1 MSAKTGREGQRG
13 VNKAD
18 SAFVARRDGST
29 RFEAC
34 ESVKIDR
41 ADIAKWFNLDCL
53 TTRSSQGDEPVSR
66 VRPAPSILTR
76 CTAVALA
83 ICLCT
88 LGSALAYEDKLPAG
102 QGSYDEFVELF
113 QEFAEW
119 RQAQRADLAVP
130 DYSQAAIDRRI
141 RQIHDFQHRIADMGV
156 VDWSRSQ
163 RADYLAALA
172 LLDEQ
177 EFLLRVY
184 RPWSRDPGFYVDQ
197 MQRVSFTQLP
207 VAGEDR
213 DLLVQRLQRIS
224 DLTASA
230 KANLRDVPSDFADL
244 ALHNLTNSDG
254 VNHGHPYREVPPD
267 GVLGWFDDLLGR
279 AQEQQPELTDEIH
292 KARAAA
298 QELNDWLLE
307 NRADMTARA
316 GIGEELLDWYLMH
329 VKYMPYSS
337 HDITVLAQRELERT
351 WAFMTLDRHRHRR
364 LPELELPTS
373 REEYEQRIAAVDA
386 EIRAFL
392 VEEEFIT
399 IPDYI
404 PEDFREMG
412 FNVPWQ
418 VRDGGPNYWEQ
429 IQYRDPSPDHWHA
442 VIPGHRFDGR
452 VLARNTHPVRRHI
465 RDGGRAEGWALY
477 LEEAPLQL
485 GFYDETR
492 QRTRELIYNFAVFR
506 AARTLGDVWLQR
518 NEMTADQAV
527 AYWMDQTPYL
537 DVDVARVD
545 AEIYLR
551 RPPGYGLGYTI
562 GSFQM
567 YKLLA
572 DRKRQ
577 LGEDFVLREFHD
589 EFMAAGGLP
598 IALIR
603 YEMTGQDDEVR
614 QFFDRTP
621 LSAIIGNVSTVE
633 VSTTEAQRLRPD
645 FEHELTDA
653 PGQAHVLTRIAE
665 VDLSEAIERK

>member
-1 MSAKTGREGQRG
+1 VTRVRT
-13 VNKAD
+13 VH
-18 SAFVARRDGST
+18 FTLT
-29 RFEAC
+29 RFA
-34 ESVKIDR
+34 
-41 ADIAKWFNLDCL
+41 
-53 TTRSSQGDEPVSR
+53 
-66 VRPAPSILTR
+66 
-76 CTAVALA
+76 AVAL
-83 ICLCT
+83 T
-88 LGSALAYEDKLPAG
+88 LGVLAIAPAIAYQDTLPVG
-102 QGSYDEFVELF
+102 KGSYDDFVELF

-119 RQAQRADLAVP
+119 RQAQRADLAVL
-130 DYSQAAIDRRI
+130 DYSQAAVDRRI
-141 RQIHDFQHRIADMGV
+141 ARVHDFQRRIADMGV
-156 VDWSRSQ
+156 LEWNRSQ
-163 RADYLAALA
+163 RAEYLAALA

-197 MQRVSFTQLP
+197 MQRVSFTELP
-207 VAGEDR
+207 VAGQDR
-213 DLLVQRLQRIS
+213 DLLIQRLERIS
-224 DLTASA
+224 ELTASA
-230 KANLRDVPSDFADL
+230 TANLRDVPADFAAF
-244 ALHNLTNSDG
+244 ALHNLSNSDG

-279 AQEQQPELTDEIH
+279 ALDHQPELADEVRR
-292 KARAAA
+292 ARAAA
-298 QELNDWLLE
+298 QELNDWLVE
-307 NRADMTARA
+307 NRADMTSRA

-337 HDITVLAQRELERT
+337 RDIVVLGQRELERN
-351 WAFMTLDRHRHRR
+351 WAFMTLDRHRYRD
-364 LPELELPTS
+364 LPEIELPGS
-373 REEYEQRIAAVDA
+373 RDEYEQRIAAVDA

-392 VEEEFIT
+392 VEEDFIT

-404 PEDFREMG
+404 PRDFREMG

-418 VRDGGPNYWEQ
+418 VRDGGLNYWEQ

-452 VLARNTHPVRRHI
+452 VLSRMTHPVRRHI

-485 GFYDETR
+485 GFYDESR

-518 NEMTADQAV
+518 NQMSADEAV
-527 AYWMDQTPYL
+527 AYWMEMTPYL

-567 YKLLA
+567 YKLLGE
-572 DRKRQ
+572 RKRQ
-577 LGEDFVLREFHD
+577 LGDDFLLRDFHD
-589 EFMAAGGLP
+589 QFMAAGGLP

-603 YEMTGQDDEVR
+603 YEMTGLDDEVR

-621 LSAIIGNVSTVE
+621 LSAIIG
-633 VSTTEAQRLRPD
+633 D
-645 FEHELTDA
+645 
-653 PGQAHVLTRIAE
+653 
-665 VDLSEAIERK
+665 

>member
-1 MSAKTGREGQRG
+1 MNPVCT
-13 VNKAD
+13 V
-18 SAFVARRDGST
+18 
-29 RFEAC
+29 
-34 ESVKIDR
+34 
-41 ADIAKWFNLDCL
+41 
-53 TTRSSQGDEPVSR
+53 RSSLARFV
-66 VRPAPSILTR
+66 
-76 CTAVALA
+76 AVALA
-83 ICLCT
+83 MCLFSV
-88 LGSALAYEDKLPAG
+88 GSVLAYEEKLPAG
-102 QGSYDEFVELF
+102 EGSYEDFVELF

-130 DYSQAAIDRRI
+130 DYSQSAVDRRI
-141 RQIHDFQHRIADMGV
+141 AQIHDFQRRNADMGV
-156 VDWSRSQ
+156 VDWNRSQ
-163 RADYLAALA
+163 RAEYLAALA
-172 LLDEQ
+172 LMDEQ

-197 MQRVSFTQLP
+197 MQRVSFTELP
-207 VAGEDR
+207 VSDEDL

-224 DLTASA
+224 ELTRSA

-244 ALHNLTNSDG
+244 ALHNLSNSDG

-267 GVLGWFDDLLGR
+267 GVLGWFNDLLGR
-279 AQEQQPELTDEIH
+279 AQEQQPELTDEIRT
-292 KARAAA
+292 ARAAA

-307 NRADMTARA
+307 NRDDMTDQA
-316 GIGEELLDWYLMH
+316 GIGEDLLDWYLMH

-337 HDITVLAQRELERT
+337 HDIVVLGQRELDRT
-351 WAFMTLDRHRHRR
+351 WAFMTLDRHRFRD
-364 LPELELPTS
+364 LAELELPTS
-373 REEYEQRIAAVDA
+373 REEYEQRIADVDA

-392 VEEEFIT
+392 VEEDFIT
-399 IPDYI
+399 IPDDI
-404 PEDFREMG
+404 PADFREMG

-418 VRDGGPNYWEQ
+418 MRDGGPNYWEQ

-442 VIPGHRFDGR
+442 VIPGHRFD
-452 VLARNTHPVRRHI
+452 ARMLSRITHPVRRHI

-485 GFYDETR
+485 GFYDQTR
-492 QRTRELIYNFAVFR
+492 QRTRELIYNFGVFR

-518 NEMTADQAV
+518 NEMTADEAV
-527 AYWMDQTPYL
+527 EYWMDKTPYL

-577 LGEDFVLREFHD
+577 LGDEFVLREFHD

-603 YEMTGQDDEVR
+603 YEMTGLDDEVR

-621 LSAIIGNVSTVE
+621 LSAIIGE
-633 VSTTEAQRLRPD
+633 
-645 FEHELTDA
+645 
-653 PGQAHVLTRIAE
+653 
-665 VDLSEAIERK
+665 

>member
-1 MSAKTGREGQRG
+1 
-13 VNKAD
+13 VNRVHATL
-18 SAFVARRDGST
+18 T
-29 RFEAC
+29 RF
-34 ESVKIDR
+34 
-41 ADIAKWFNLDCL
+41 
-53 TTRSSQGDEPVSR
+53 
-66 VRPAPSILTR
+66 
-76 CTAVALA
+76 TAVALA
-83 ICLCT
+83 MCLCAV
-88 LGSALAYEDKLPAG
+88 GPALAWEDKLPAG
-102 QGSYDEFVELF
+102 EGSYDDFVELF
-113 QEFAEW
+113 QAFAEW

-130 DYSQAAIDRRI
+130 DYSQSAIDRRI
-141 RQIHDFQHRIADMGV
+141 EQIHDFQHRNADMGV
-156 VDWSRSQ
+156 VDWDRSQ
-163 RADYLAALA
+163 RAEYLAALA
-172 LLDEQ
+172 LMDEQ

-197 MQRVSFTQLP
+197 MQRVSFTELP

-224 DLTASA
+224 ELTESA
-230 KANLRDVPSDFADL
+230 KANLRDVPADFANL

-279 AQEQQPELTDEIH
+279 AHEQQTELVDEIRA
-292 KARAAA
+292 ARAAA
-298 QELNDWLLE
+298 QALNDWLVE
-307 NRADMTARA
+307 NSDDMTDQA

-337 HDITVLAQRELERT
+337 HDIVVLGQRELERT
-351 WAFMTLDRHRHRR
+351 WAFLTLDRHRYRD
-364 LPELELPTS
+364 LPKLQLPTS
-373 REEYEQRIAAVDA
+373 REEYEQRIADVDG

-404 PEDFREMG
+404 PENFREMG

-418 VRDGGPNYWEQ
+418 ERDGGPNYWEQ

-452 VLARNTHPVRRHI
+452 VLSRITHPVRRHI

-492 QRTRELIYNFAVFR
+492 QRTRELIYNFGVFR

-518 NEMTADQAV
+518 NQMTADEAV
-527 AYWMDQTPYL
+527 EYWMDKTPYL

-572 DRKRQ
+572 DRKRK
-577 LGEDFVLREFHD
+577 LGDDFVLREFHD
-589 EFMAAGGLP
+589 QFMAAGGLP

-603 YEMTGQDDEVR
+603 YEMTGLDDEVR

-621 LSAIIGNVSTVE
+621 LSKIIG
-633 VSTTEAQRLRPD
+633 D
-645 FEHELTDA
+645 
-653 PGQAHVLTRIAE
+653 
-665 VDLSEAIERK
+665 